1 MRKIVE
7 SNDGNG
13 VSNGM
18 RQREGE
24 VGELKLFE
32 PLAHRA
38 IRDALLIVLNPKQ
51 EPSGLNV
58 VYPLLPRAA
67 SVHIWHAQR
76 VLGLCWKYVLPQ
88 LFFVRLDEGKS
99 LGQGIAHHG
108 PAKG

>member
-7 SNDGNG
+7 SNDGNDI
-13 VSNGM
+13 SNGM

-51 EPSGLNV
+51 EPSGLNM

-67 SVHIWHAQR
+67 NMAYMACPEGAGV
-76 VLGLCWKYVLPQ
+76 VLEVCFAPA
-88 LFFVRLDEGKS
+88 FFCET
-99 LGQGIAHHG
+99 
-108 PAKG
+108 